1 MLELKQIEKSGAIF
15 STIGLALLI
24 AFIIVLLA
32 FPIIKE
38 CQRYQRPYEKCQ
50 FNSAAPDSIRFVV
63 KPIFLSCALII
74 IAIGVGTTR
83 FAVWYQYKKMK
94 TSA

>member
-1 MLELKQIEKSGAIF
+1 MRLKEVEKAGAIL
-15 STIGLALLI
+15 STIGLVLLI

-32 FPIIKE
+32 FPISKQ
-38 CQRYQRPYEKCQ
+38 CPKPYHKCQ
-50 FNSAAPDSIRFVV
+50 FYSTAPDSIRFVI
-63 KPIFLSCALII
+63 KPTFLASTLII

-94 TSA
+94 TSV